1 MATVNLKNELENIRQ
16 ELQTKEQELA
26 EVATK
31 EEEVKLDLVRTIE
44 NETLLQTEAD
54 DTESNLA
61 WFLLAI
67 MTMIVL
73 GMIMTVFCMCIY
85 IKN

>member
-1 MATVNLKNELENIRQ
+1 MDQEVEMATVNLKNELENIRQ

-44 NETLLQTEAD
+44 NETLL
-54 DTESNLA
+54 
-61 WFLLAI
+61 
-67 MTMIVL
+67 
-73 GMIMTVFCMCIY
+73 
-85 IKN
+85 